1 MSPSRRRRRRIR
13 DGGGETQAAT
23 PARPSAPA
31 LPEWRW
37 RTLPVFAALSFG
49 LFVGIVLGGTPVV
62 AGGGIVGTVVF
73 LIVAGMLGLSVSRL
87 LTRGLMRRGFIK
99 PRVRR
104 R

>member
-13 DGGGETQAAT
+13 DGGGEQPAP
-23 PARPSAPA
+23 PARPSAPP

-49 LFVGIVLGGTPVV
+49 LFAGIMLGAMVT
-62 AGGGIVGTVVF
+62 GGGIVGTVVF

-87 LTRGLMRRGFIK
+87 LTRALMRRGFIR
-99 PRVRR
+99 PRTRR